1 MFDRLP
7 DLFDPFEFAEKKRR
21 IKGSVPLA
29 RMDRVRD
36 CLQAEDGDA
45 NIDLEFRREGRVA
58 TLTGRVEADLVLQC
72 QCCMEALSWP
82 VRSAVRLGLAGSL
95 EEADRLP
102 EGFEP
107 LLVEPGAAV
116 ALVDLVQDELLLAIP
131 SIPQHPECGPP
142 KPQNASA
149 AVEHPF
155 AVLAQ
160 LKKNRS

>member
-29 RMDRVRD
+29 RMDRVRGSLLD
-36 CLQAEDGDA
+36 ETGDT

-72 QCCMEALSWP
+72 QCCMEALRWP
-82 VRSAVRLGLAGSL
+82 VRSAVQLGLAGSL

-131 SIPQHPECGPP
+131 AIPQHSECGPP